1 MSRKFHFFF
10 LIEISKRIHIKRCI
24 VSILNIV
31 HCVTYSRITA
41 HQIIQCSV
49 MSCHSDTRFFTGIA
63 PMHNIMTAAKTFQIT
78 EMVYINICTVTAH
91 CLCHSENIFSA
102 RTHKCKPQPQ
112 CRYKFGILPS
122 VTAHIISPTMT
133 LCVICVHYIAV
144 IPKTVPMSLFDF
156 VLIKCKCFVKFFF
169 KPFFKR
175 CIL

>member
-1 MSRKFHFFF
+1 
-10 LIEISKRIHIKRCI
+10 
-24 VSILNIV
+24 
-31 HCVTYSRITA
+31 
-41 HQIIQCSV
+41 
-49 MSCHSDTRFFTGIA
+49 
-63 PMHNIMTAAKTFQIT
+63 MTAAKTFQIT

-175 CIL
+175 CILWRQAPFTHSLNFVIIFRSCNKYRRFLYSFGLFHKFIVRRHCVI